1 MGSTDSQVQVTQKV
15 NLTPNAM
22 ATGPGLLHATSG
34 SRAASNVYSLLLP
47 LPHTL
52 WAGVLSWPVTMFFE
66 ASQFILKVKV
76 SELTYAY
83 IIHVKLAILR
93 LFKTF

>member
-1 MGSTDSQVQVTQKV
+1 MTQKV
-15 NLTPNAM
+15 NLTPNAT
-22 ATGPGLLHATSG
+22 ATGPGLLQAMSG

-66 ASQFILKVKV
+66 ANLSSK
-76 SELTYAY
+76 
-83 IIHVKLAILR
+83 
-93 LFKTF
+93 